1 MNPDKRK
8 HALPTWLDG
17 RTIAMLTTTITVA
30 LTLGTMIQTSHA
42 RLGGEIGQLRQDM
55 RQDMNELRRELG
67 NDMNELRQEL
77 GHDIDRLD
85 DRLRSVEMD
94 VAAIRTAVVG
104 LDARLSAVEQHAHH
118 GGEMPDSNQNES

>member
-1 MNPDKRK
+1 MNPADKRK

-17 RTIAMLTTTITVA
+17 RTIAMLTATITVA

-67 NDMNELRQEL
+67 ND
-77 GHDIDRLD
+77 IDRLD
-85 DRLRSVEMD
+85 DRLRSVEID

-104 LDARLSAVEQHAHH
+104 LDTRLSAVEQHAHH

>member
-8 HALPTWLDG
+8 HAQPTWLDG
-17 RTIAMLTTTITVA
+17 RTIAMLTATITVA

-42 RLGGEIGQLRQDM
+42 RLGGEIGQLRQDV
-55 RQDMNELRRELG
+55 NELRRELG
-67 NDMNELRQEL
+67 N
-77 GHDIDRLD
+77 DIDRLD
-85 DRLRSVEMD
+85 DRLRSVEVD

-104 LDARLSAVEQHAHH
+104 LETRLSAVEQHVHH